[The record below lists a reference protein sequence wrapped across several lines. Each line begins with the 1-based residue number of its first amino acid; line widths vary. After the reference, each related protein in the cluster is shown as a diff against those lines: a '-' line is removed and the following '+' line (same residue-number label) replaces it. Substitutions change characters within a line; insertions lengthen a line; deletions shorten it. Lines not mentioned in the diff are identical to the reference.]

1 MEGAVLD
8 DEDAEDDCCAPEL
21 AVAFATHPLLP
32 ETIRLILV
40 SGDDPHAVAAEGFV
54 DAENAFAEDLEGDWE
69 RATRRPAAAGPGD
82 SLWRTIN
89 DALAQSD
96 RRDGTNV
103 WGCVAFLA
111 RTSLSLSRFHDH
123 S

>member
-1 MEGAVLD
+1 MEGAVYD
-8 DEDAEDDCCAPEL
+8 DDNADDDSCAPEL
-21 AVAFATHPLLP
+21 AVAFATLPLMP
-32 ETIRLILV
+32 ETIRLVLV

-69 RATRRPAAAGPGD
+69 RATRHPAAAGPGD
-82 SLWRTIN
+82 SMWSTIN

-103 WGCVAFLA
+103 WGCVVSLA
-111 RTSLSLSRFHDH
+111 RSCV
-123 S
+123 